1 MGIITWIIFGFFVG
15 ILARM
20 LVPGGSGGFVG
31 CLPTIAL
38 GVIGSVL
45 GGFIGRG
52 IGLYDTN
59 EIHGGGIFMSIL
71 GAVIVL
77 VIYGATIGR
86 RNVP

>member
-1 MGIITWIIFGFFVG
+1 MGIISWIVFGFFVG
-15 ILARM
+15 LLARV

-77 VIYGATIGR
+77 VIYGAATKN
-86 RNVP
+86 RNV